1 MEQQRNLFF
10 KGAQVLLFTWLDA
23 VPSIMYDDQALNAV
37 CAE

>member
-10 KGAQVLLFTWLDA
+10 KGAQVLLFTWLD
-23 VPSIMYDDQALNAV
+23 VVSSIMYDDLALNAV